1 MTDEFMDVTMPD
13 GTVITNVPVGTT
25 KEQLN
30 AKYARSQAPET
41 SKLEDL
47 MSDLRLRSGALA
59 DTAADLFGL
68 THDEAEIL
76 AYRPPVGDL
85 VL

>member
-1 MTDEFMDVTMPD
+1 MTAEFMDVTMPD
-13 GTVITNVPVGTT
+13 GTVITIVPVGTT

-47 MSDLRLRSGALA
+47 MSDLRLRSGA
-59 DTAADLFGL
+59 
-68 THDEAEIL
+68 
-76 AYRPPVGDL
+76 
-85 VL
+85 